1 MLATLGRG
9 ATSVAELQ
17 KSAAAMVKESRGNCS
32 AATKMM
38 ARAGTAGKHPGNIER
53 DIMRHLG
60 LPLQIHWISVPV
72 LSAKDRK
79 TPSELRLPYLMP
91 HELVHFLHET
101 QQVQITKESVDQF
114 WAHAAEHTDWAAYHE
129 GFGAMPLG
137 GLQKRYPL
145 MNIRE
150 FICKGPETLN
160 PVLEVLTWSFSQL
173 ALGYHPRLDMHG
185 NPYQGKYTAGSPIQ
199 GWFAQCG
206 SQLAPKMVLLCSRFK
221 RHSQATLTSGMLG
234 FEGGAYPSLNL
245 KAWNSRLF
253 VVYFEIVLRE
263 LVDSGAGADEELLH
277 KELKLASAAT
287 TAMCA
292 FLHGMES
299 SPRYLTDEQ
308 CRFMHDSMQA
318 FLELYEVLIGTSN
331 ARGTARWKA
340 VPKHHSA
347 WHLVEEMDRT
357 HYNVRFYHSFADE
370 DYI

>member
-1 MLATLGRG
+1 MPVSAPDFTVKPPFSPKPYGTLNLFFSFPRYHIVPCQSAGQSSHACTWLPAIIHQDMCHAHSAPGRDSAAQRLHLHTRRRTWQSVLSCIDSSGESFQYESSHKARLKTKKLTRMVRSVRLAACTEDG
-9 ATSVAELQ
+9 AAVLSLQ
-17 KSAAAMVKESRGNCS
+17 EVGECESAQATRFAYSPHRKLVDCPKASFIRMPRTPHPKLKSA
-32 AATKMM
+32 
-38 ARAGTAGKHPGNIER
+38 
-53 DIMRHLG
+53 
-60 LPLQIHWISVPV
+60 
-72 LSAKDRK
+72 
-79 TPSELRLPYLMP
+79 
-91 HELVHFLHET
+91 
-101 QQVQITKESVDQF
+101 
-114 WAHAAEHTDWAAYHE
+114 
-129 GFGAMPLG
+129 
-137 GLQKRYPL
+137 
-145 MNIRE
+145 
-150 FICKGPETLN
+150 
-160 PVLEVLTWSFSQL
+160 
-173 ALGYHPRLDMHG
+173 
-185 NPYQGKYTAGSPIQ
+185 
-199 GWFAQCG
+199 
-206 SQLAPKMVLLCSRFK
+206 

-370 DYI
+370 DYIGQWKSLVQSVPKDLLEYRCLTRYLLRLGTQSRIQGL